1 MFSLRKGNIMCTIC
15 ICGGGSLG
23 HVIAGWLSARNHAQ
37 VNILTNRP
45 EKWNH
50 EIKVYTPEG
59 VALEGTISKISNMP
73 EDVVAMADVILLCLP
88 GFLIKKELEK
98 IKQFLPPHAFVGSV
112 FSSTGFFFEAQ
123 KLLNGNQPLWGFQRV
138 PFISRVEEYGKS
150 AHLLGYKSAHNIA
163 VESVTDEEKA
173 NFALLMQ
180 EWFERPVN
188 LLKNYYEASLTNS
201 NPLLHTSRLYT
212 MFGGENESKVYPRMQ
227 LFYEEW
233 TEEAA
238 ELYIKMD
245 EEFFRLLKKLPVT
258 EGFLPTALDYYE
270 SYDAKS
276 LAVKLSSIEGF
287 KGITSPMVKVDEGWI
302 ADFSSRYFT
311 EDFPYGLKYIW
322 QLAHQNDI
330 SCPNIDKVYAWG
342 LRKIEKQL

>member
-1 MFSLRKGNIMCTIC
+1 MYTVC

-23 HVIAGWLSARNHAQ
+23 HVIAGWLSARNHAI
-37 VNILTNRP
+37 VNILTSRP
-45 EKWNH
+45 QEWSH
-50 EIKVYTPEG
+50 EITVDTPEG
-59 VALEGTISKISNMP
+59 TTLEGKISNMP
-73 EDVVAMADVILLCLP
+73 EDVVPLADVVLLCLP
-88 GFLIKKELEK
+88 GFLIKGELEQLK
-98 IKQFLPPHAFVGSV
+98 PYLSLRAFVGSV

-123 KLLNGNQPLWGFQRV
+123 KVLSDKQPLWGFQRV

-150 AHLLGYKSAHNIA
+150 ANLLGYKNAYNIA
-163 VESVTDEEKA
+163 VESVSGKEKA
-173 NFALLMQ
+173 SFASLIQ

-212 MFGGENESKVYPRMQ
+212 MFGGENDGKVYSRMQ

-238 ELYIKMD
+238 SLYIKMD
-245 EEFFRLLKKLPVT
+245 EEFFRLLKVLPVT
-258 EGFLPTALDYYE
+258 EGYLPTALNYYD
-270 SYDAKS
+270 SHDAKS
-276 LAVKLSSIEGF
+276 LAEKLSSIKGF
-287 KGITSPMVKVDEGWI
+287 KGITSPMVKVANGWV

-322 QLAHQNDI
+322 QLAHKEGI

-342 LRKIEKQL
+342 MRKIEK

>member
-1 MFSLRKGNIMCTIC
+1 MYTVC

-23 HVIAGWLSARNHAQ
+23 HVIAGWLSARNHAT
-37 VNILTNRP
+37 VNILTSRP
-45 EKWNH
+45 QEWNH
-50 EIKVYTPEG
+50 EITVDTPEG
-59 VALEGTISKISNMP
+59 TALEGKITKISNLP
-73 EDVVAMADVILLCLP
+73 EEVVPMADVVLLCLP
-88 GFLIKKELEK
+88 GFLIKGELEK
-98 IKQFLPPHAFVGSV
+98 LKPYLSPKAFVGSV

-123 KLLNGNQPLWGFQRV
+123 KVLSDKQPLWGFQRV

-150 AHLLGYKSAHNIA
+150 ANLLGYKNSHNIA
-163 VESVTDEEKA
+163 VESVSDKEKVS
-173 NFALLMQ
+173 FASLMQ

-212 MFGGENESKVYPRMQ
+212 MFGGENEGKVYSRMQ

-238 ELYIKMD
+238 SLYIKMD
-245 EEFFRLLKKLPVT
+245 EEFFHLLKVLPVT
-258 EGFLPTALDYYE
+258 EGYLPTALDYYD

-276 LAVKLSSIEGF
+276 LAEKLSSIKGF
-287 KGITSPMVKVDEGWI
+287 KGITSPMVKVDNGWVP
-302 ADFSSRYFT
+302 DFSSRYFT

-322 QLAHQNDI
+322 QLAHKNDI
-330 SCPNIDKVYAWG
+330 PCPNIDKVYAWG
-342 LRKIEKQL
+342 MSKIEK

>member
-1 MFSLRKGNIMCTIC
+1 M
-15 ICGGGSLG
+15 
-23 HVIAGWLSARNHAQ
+23 IAGWLSARNHAT
-37 VNILTNRP
+37 VNILTSRP
-45 EKWNH
+45 QEWNH
-50 EIKVYTPEG
+50 EITVDTPEG
-59 VALEGTISKISNMP
+59 TALEGKITKISNLP
-73 EDVVAMADVILLCLP
+73 KDVVPMADVVLLCLP
-88 GFLIKKELEK
+88 GFLIKGELEK
-98 IKQFLPPHAFVGSV
+98 LKPHLSPKVFVGSV

-123 KLLNGNQPLWGFQRV
+123 KVLSDKQPLWGFQRV

-150 AHLLGYKSAHNIA
+150 ANLLGYKNSHNIA
-163 VESVTDEEKA
+163 VESVSDKEKVS
-173 NFALLMQ
+173 FASLMQ

-212 MFGGENESKVYPRMQ
+212 MFGGENEGKVYSRMQ

-238 ELYIKMD
+238 SLYIKMD
-245 EEFFRLLKKLPVT
+245 EEFFRLLKVLPVT
-258 EGFLPTALDYYE
+258 EGYLPTALDYYD

-276 LAVKLSSIEGF
+276 LAEKLSSIKGF
-287 KGITSPMVKVDEGWI
+287 KGITSPMVKVDNGWVP
-302 ADFSSRYFT
+302 DFSSRYFT

-322 QLAHQNDI
+322 QLAHKEGI

-342 LRKIEKQL
+342 MCKIEK